1 MLMHTNLNYTGKYVK
16 RTKIMEHPGR
26 QLLTMVQVSN
36 HFILV
41 SKFITRIVEMKMEDE
56 KEYYRKLD
64 NSQLSINSAKMLLI
78 VQGRQ
83 TVLF

>member
-41 SKFITRIVEMKMEDE
+41 SKFITRIVEMKMEDKKRILQE
-56 KEYYRKLD
+56 TGLQQAE
-64 NSQLSINSAKMLLI
+64 QAQI
-78 VQGRQ
+78 
-83 TVLF
+83 